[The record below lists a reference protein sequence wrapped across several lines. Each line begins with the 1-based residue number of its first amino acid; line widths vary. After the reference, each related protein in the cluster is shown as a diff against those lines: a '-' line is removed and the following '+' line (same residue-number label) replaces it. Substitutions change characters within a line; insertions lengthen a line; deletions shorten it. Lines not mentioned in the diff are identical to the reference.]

1 MKIIDAQHV
10 GNRIQ
15 QCAPRMKS
23 IATNL
28 TNIGRGWT
36 QILLSQNHPPLAAK
50 EWTALCEPV

>member
-1 MKIIDAQHV
+1 
-10 GNRIQ
+10 
-15 QCAPRMKS
+15 MKS